1 MPIIKNILRKGQA
14 NFQNLEALDVLEE
27 ERGSLV
33 AGVPNSQFFEISE
46 VPSPIP
52 MGKSYFKIAG
62 SDLLKPEVE
71 LRTEILDINNTPIYH
86 FPLFRRPNDKYIR
99 VAMEVYDDIEGGFGK
114 IIVLGELN
122 PQKFNVPTEYQ
133 GIYNVRFVG
142 TVSFDKLRPNTQPI
156 EFFKSPRITVTEQI
170 RPNFTITTSRS
181 VSNTITGSGAYSPG
195 DGASISIPVDTGDLT
210 DSEGNAL
217 P

>member
-14 NFQNLEALDVLEE
+14 NFQDLESLDVLEE

-33 AGVPNSQFFEISE
+33 AGVPNSQFFAISE

-52 MGKSYFKIAG
+52 MGKSYFKIQG

-86 FPLFRRPNDKYIR
+86 FPLFRRPNDSYVR

-114 IIVLGELN
+114 IVVLGELN
-122 PQKFNVPTEYQ
+122 PQKFNVPVEYQ
-133 GIYNVRFVG
+133 GIYNVRFIG
-142 TVSFDKLRPNTQPI
+142 TISFDKFRPNTQPI
-156 EFFKSPRITVTEQI
+156 EFFKQPRITVIEDV
-170 RPNFTITTSRS
+170 RPNFEVA
-181 VSNTITGSGAYSPG
+181 VSQRTQNSITGSGAYNPG
-195 DGASISIPVDTGDLT
+195 DGTTLSIPSTGDVNENGEPLV
-210 DSEGNAL
+210 
-217 P
+217 